1 MAGMEKEAP
10 PGYTGRQGTGNYNTD
25 LSYCVGRLAGDLQEL
40 LLRSA
45 LRLTSLLQVLL
56 ELISLLCPAKTNS
69 KQQISDCSQEER
81 EDGGAGSQCGIGKKR
96 WRRAEFTRA
105 EGLTPSRLSHRE
117 E

>member
-10 PGYTGRQGTGNYNTD
+10 PGYTGGQGAGNYNTD

-56 ELISLLCPAKTNS
+56 ELICLLCPAKTTANS
-69 KQQISDCSQEER
+69 KYQPGARRNER
-81 EDGGAGSQCGIGKKR
+81 MEKQDRGV
-96 WRRAEFTRA
+96 E
-105 EGLTPSRLSHRE
+105 
-117 E
+117 